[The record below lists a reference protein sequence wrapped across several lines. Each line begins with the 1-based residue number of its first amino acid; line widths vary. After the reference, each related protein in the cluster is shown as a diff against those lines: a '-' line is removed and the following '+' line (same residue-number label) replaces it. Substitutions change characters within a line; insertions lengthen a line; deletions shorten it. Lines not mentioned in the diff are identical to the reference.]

1 LATNSKRIIS
11 SPLLPSVYHTDC
23 TLGAGGA
30 RPMTPLL
37 SLARR
42 KRAGARGVEMRQ
54 AGTFGQLQVKL
65 VSSAFMLRLFCAF
78 AALAV
83 LSAGISIAGKRL
95 GRMIALAG
103 HTEDTTVH
111 EILIGNNVLSVPAN
125 AIRFDRER
133 RDGAAERLDLY
144 LRWPDMGGYSATA
157 HDDFNHVGGQKN
169 ILFVSLEEQ
178 MMSRDMS
185 GRFDPIYRS
194 LIVEPGVP
202 GQGGTTLYGFSEKS
216 GYMNEVLAV
225 AERVGQL
232 PFVARCLTGTSAEES
247 LAPCERDVL
256 IGDNLSLS
264 YRFPRELLPG
274 WRALDAAVVA
284 TAARFLKTGSEPVQH
299 SRS

>member
-1 LATNSKRIIS
+1 MVSA
-11 SPLLPSVYHTDC
+11 LPSLYHP
-23 TLGAGGA
+23 GSRVAAGGA
-30 RPMTPLL
+30 RTRAQLL

-42 KRAGARGVEMRQ
+42 KRTRFGGRNMKQ
-54 AGTFGQLQVKL
+54 AVTLGHLRVKP
-65 VSSAFMLRLFCAF
+65 VGPPFMLRLFYAF

-83 LSAGISIAGKRL
+83 LSLGISLAGKWL
-95 GRMIALAG
+95 GRTIALAG

-111 EILIGNNVLSVPAN
+111 EIVIGNNVLAVPAN

-133 RDGAAERLDLY
+133 RDGVAERLDLY
-144 LRWPDMGGYSATA
+144 LRWPDMGGYTAKA
-157 HDDFNHVGGQKN
+157 HDDFNHVGGEKKLVF
-169 ILFVSLEEQ
+169 ISLEEQ

-194 LIVEPGVP
+194 LIVQPGVP

-225 AERVGQL
+225 AERSGQT
-232 PFVARCLTGTSAEES
+232 PFVARCLTGESAEDS

-284 TAARFLKTGSEPVQH
+284 TATRFLKTGGEPVRQ
-299 SRS
+299 SPS